1 MQAQRDAEEAALRA
15 EARRREEEYRREEL
29 ERQREKERQE
39 QREIRVLEERKRLD
53 HMSNQ
58 TQFQPYANLP
68 PQSHFDKGAPPPPQR
83 GNSSYE
89 MANHSFMGQPSNGY
103 RNNDIHN
110 NSNNSANS
118 YRGMTQS
125 RSNPEQMSSA
135 SPGGNP
141 KKSVS
146 FNTQPDTH
154 LYTPHGSQSSY
165 RTSSVSSDNNN
176 PNFEQ
181 HSPVQNDSVFN
192 NTPQQ
197 NHVDAKY
204 RTSEN
209 TPGVI
214 GAQEIYRDPRNR
226 IAAQREANVPK
237 KSGPERMS
245 FRDKMK
251 YFASEAGENTPK
263 EKPKASRTLRHIES
277 QLHNGQ

>member
-53 HMSNQ
+53 QMSNQ
-58 TQFQPYANLP
+58 APFQPYANLP
-68 PQSHFDKGAPPPPQR
+68 AQSHFEKGAPPPPQR
-83 GNSSYE
+83 GTSSYE
-89 MANHSFMGQPSNGY
+89 MANQSYMGRPSNGY
-103 RNNDIHN
+103 RSND
-110 NSNNSANS
+110 SNNSANNS
-118 YRGMTQS
+118 YRGMPQS
-125 RSNPEQMSSA
+125 RSNPEQMGSA
-135 SPGGNP
+135 SPQANP

-165 RTSSVSSDNNN
+165 RTSSVSSDTNNV
-176 PNFEQ
+176 NFDQ
-181 HSPVQNDSVFN
+181 HSPVQNDSVF
-192 NTPQQ
+192 TPQQ
-197 NHVDAKY
+197 NHVEAKY

-251 YFASEAGENTPK
+251 YFAQEAGENTPK